1 MQTMPGPTSAA
12 PDTAPLSAVDD
23 TPIPLRARLIAPT
36 VLSEA
41 QRLTLHSLCL
51 LFTRAVN
58 ANMTRWLGVP
68 FTATLSGVERS
79 PFYEVIHSPEA
90 ETHYMTTL
98 AVGPA
103 SQPALLQMDLPL
115 VYLFVEL
122 LLGGPGGTPLER
134 EPTEIESSIVCSVV
148 DLICRDLSTALSSP
162 ELEIR
167 NDPSLPARSIDR
179 LMPTID
185 STLSLSFDLVCGT
198 QRGRIVFTLSSE
210 AAKVLI
216 RSLDG
221 PPKTT
226 RQAPPEMRQGLLT
239 RLQRT
244 MHLATLQL
252 PTVRIPLSVVRG
264 LRSGEVLTFDL
275 FEDTPA
281 VFSIAGRPAFYAT
294 PVDAQSRRGAFIA
307 APMG

>member
-1 MQTMPGPTSAA
+1 MPTNSEPV
-12 PDTAPLSAVDD
+12 TAIDD
-23 TPIPLRARLIAPT
+23 TPVPLRARLIAPT
-36 VLSEA
+36 ALSEA

-68 FTATLSGVERS
+68 FAASLAGVERA
-79 PFYEVIHSPEA
+79 PFYEIIHSPET
-90 ETHYMTTL
+90 ETRYVTTL

-103 SQPALLQMDLPL
+103 SQPALLQMDTPL

-122 LLGGPGGTPLER
+122 LLGGPGGTSLER
-134 EPTEIESSIVCSVV
+134 EPTEIEGSIVRSVV
-148 DLICRDLSTALSSP
+148 DLICRDFSTALSSP

-185 STLSLSFDLVCGT
+185 STLSLSFDLICGN
-198 QRGRIVFTLSSE
+198 QRGRIAFTLSSE

-216 RSLDG
+216 RSLDV
-221 PPKTT
+221 PPKTARHT
-226 RQAPPEMRQGLLT
+226 SPEMRTGLLA

-244 MHLATLQL
+244 IHFATLQL
-252 PTVRIPLSVVRG
+252 PAVRIPLSIIRG
-264 LRSGEVLTFDL
+264 LKPGEILTFDL

-281 VFSIAGRPAFYAT
+281 VFVIAGRPAFYAS
-294 PVDAQSRRGAFIA
+294 PVDAQSRRGAYIA
-307 APMG
+307 APME

>member
-1 MQTMPGPTSAA
+1 MQTD
-12 PDTAPLSAVDD
+12 PDPVNVSEETPL
-23 TPIPLRARLIAPT
+23 PLRTRLIAPT
-36 VLSEA
+36 ALSEA

-58 ANMTRWLGVP
+58 ANMARWLGVP
-68 FTATLSGVERS
+68 FTASLAGVERA
-79 PFYEVIHSPEA
+79 PFYEIIHSPET
-90 ETHYMTTL
+90 ETRYVTTL

-122 LLGGPGGTPLER
+122 LLGGPGGTTLER
-134 EPTEIESSIVCSVV
+134 EPTEIEGSIVRSVV

-167 NDPSLPARSIDR
+167 NDPSLPARSVDR

-185 STLSLSFDLVCGT
+185 STLSLSFDLVCGM
-198 QRGRIVFTLSSE
+198 QRGKIAFTLSSE

-221 PPKTT
+221 PAKTA
-226 RQAPPEMRQGLLT
+226 RQTSPEMRNGLLT

-244 MHLATLQL
+244 MHFTTLQL
-252 PTVRIPLSVVRG
+252 PSVRIPLSIVRG
-264 LRSGEVLTFDL
+264 LSPGEVLTFDL

-294 PVDAQSRRGAFIA
+294 PIDAQSRRGAYIA
-307 APMG
+307 APME

>member
-1 MQTMPGPTSAA
+1 
-12 PDTAPLSAVDD
+12 
-23 TPIPLRARLIAPT
+23 
-36 VLSEA
+36 
-41 QRLTLHSLCL
+41 
-51 LFTRAVN
+51 
-58 ANMTRWLGVP
+58 
-68 FTATLSGVERS
+68 
-79 PFYEVIHSPEA
+79 
-90 ETHYMTTL
+90 MTTL

-122 LLGGPGGTPLER
+122 LLGGPGGTSLER
-134 EPTEIESSIVCSVV
+134 EPTEIEGSIVRSVV
-148 DLICRDLSTALSSP
+148 ELICRDFSTALSSP

-198 QRGRIVFTLSSE
+198 QRGKIAFTLSSE

-221 PPKTT
+221 PAKTA
-226 RQAPPEMRQGLLT
+226 RQTSPEMRNGLLT

-244 MHLATLQL
+244 LHFATLQL
-252 PTVRIPLSVVRG
+252 PSVRIPLSIVRG
-264 LRSGEVLTFDL
+264 LNPGDVLTFDL
-275 FEDTPA
+275 FEDAPA

-294 PVDAQSRRGAFIA
+294 PVDAQSRRGAYIA
-307 APMG
+307 APME

>member
-1 MQTMPGPTSAA
+1 MSTNPEPVNAT
-12 PDTAPLSAVDD
+12 DETLV
-23 TPIPLRARLIAPT
+23 PLRSRLVAAT
-36 VLSEA
+36 ALSEA
-41 QRLTLHSLCL
+41 QRLALHSLCL

-58 ANMTRWLGVP
+58 ANMARWLGVP
-68 FTATLSGVERS
+68 FTASLSGVQRA

-90 ETHYMTTL
+90 ETNFATTL

-103 SQPALLQMDLPL
+103 SHPALLRMDLPL

-122 LLGGPGGTPLER
+122 LLGGPGGTTLDR
-134 EPTEIESSIVCSVV
+134 EPTEIEGSIVRSVV
-148 DLICRDLSTALSSP
+148 DLICRDFSTALSSP
-162 ELEIR
+162 DLEIR
-167 NDPSLPARSIDR
+167 NDLSLPARSIDR

-185 STLSLSFDLVCGT
+185 STLSLTFDLICGS

-221 PPKTT
+221 PPKTP
-226 RQAPPEMRQGLLT
+226 RQTSPEMRNGLLT

-244 MHLATLQL
+244 VHLATLQL
-252 PTVRIPLSVVRG
+252 PPVRIPISIINRLTI
-264 LRSGEVLTFDL
+264 GELLTFDL

-281 VFSIAGRPAFYAT
+281 VFSIGGRPAFYAT
-294 PVDAQSRRGAFIA
+294 PVDAHSRRGAYIA
-307 APMG
+307 APME

>member
-1 MQTMPGPTSAA
+1 MQTD
-12 PDTAPLSAVDD
+12 PDPVNVSEE
-23 TPIPLRARLIAPT
+23 IPLPLRTRLIAPT
-36 VLSEA
+36 ALSEA

-58 ANMTRWLGVP
+58 ANMARWLGVP
-68 FTATLSGVERS
+68 FTASLAGVERA
-79 PFYEVIHSPEA
+79 PFYEIIHSPET
-90 ETHYMTTL
+90 ETRYVTTL

-122 LLGGPGGTPLER
+122 LLGGPGGTTLER
-134 EPTEIESSIVCSVV
+134 EPTEIEGSIVRSVV

-185 STLSLSFDLVCGT
+185 STLSLSFDLVCGS
-198 QRGRIVFTLSSE
+198 QRGKIAFTLSSE

-221 PPKTT
+221 PSKTA
-226 RQAPPEMRQGLLT
+226 RQTSPEMRNGLLT

-244 MHLATLQL
+244 MHFATLQL
-252 PTVRIPLSVVRG
+252 PSVRIPLSIVRG
-264 LRSGEVLTFDL
+264 LSPGEILTFDL

-294 PVDAQSRRGAFIA
+294 PIDAQSRRGAYIA
-307 APMG
+307 APLE

>member
-1 MQTMPGPTSAA
+1 MQTGPDPVTPHTDES
-12 PDTAPLSAVDD
+12 
-23 TPIPLRARLIAPT
+23 PIPLHARLIAPAA
-36 VLSEA
+36 LSEQ

-68 FTATLSGVERS
+68 FTASLAGVERI
-79 PFYEVIHSPEA
+79 PFYEIIHSPEA
-90 ETHYMTTL
+90 ETRHVTTL

-103 SQPALLQMDLPL
+103 SQPALLQFDIPL

-122 LLGGPGGTPLER
+122 LLGGPGGTPLRR
-134 EPTEIESSIVCSVV
+134 EPTEIEGSIVCGVV

-167 NDPSLPARSIDR
+167 NDASLPARSIDR
-179 LMPTID
+179 LMPTVD
-185 STLSLSFDLVCGT
+185 STLSLTFDLVCGT
-198 QRGRIVFTLSSE
+198 QRGRMALTLSSE
-210 AAKVLI
+210 SAKVLI

-221 PPKTT
+221 PPQTA
-226 RQAPPEMRQGLLT
+226 RQVSPEMRNGLLA

-244 MHLATLQL
+244 LHLATLQL
-252 PTVRIPLSVVRG
+252 PSVKIPLRVIRNLQPG
-264 LRSGEVLTFDL
+264 QVLTFDL

-281 VFSIAGRPAFYAT
+281 IFSVGGRPAFYSS
-294 PVDAQSRRGAFIA
+294 PVDAQSRRGAYIA
-307 APMG
+307 APME

>member
-1 MQTMPGPTSAA
+1 VN
-12 PDTAPLSAVDD
+12 PLSDE
-23 TPIPLRARLIAPT
+23 TPVPLRSRLIAAT
-36 VLSEA
+36 ALSET

-68 FTATLSGVERS
+68 FTASLAGVERT

-90 ETHYMTTL
+90 ETHFITTL

-103 SQPALLQMDLPL
+103 SHPALLQMDLPL

-122 LLGGPGGTPLER
+122 LLGGPGGTSLQR
-134 EPTEIESSIVCSVV
+134 EPTEIEGSIVRSVV
-148 DLICRDLSTALSSP
+148 DLVCRDFSTALSSP
-162 ELEIR
+162 ELEFR
-167 NDPSLPARSIDR
+167 HDPSLPTRSIDR
-179 LMPTID
+179 LMPTVD
-185 STLSLSFDLVCGT
+185 STLSLSFDLICGG

-210 AAKVLI
+210 VAKILI

-221 PPKTT
+221 PPKTA
-226 RQAPPEMRQGLLT
+226 RQTSPEMRNGLLT
-239 RLQRT
+239 RLRRT
-244 MHLATLQL
+244 VHLATLQL
-252 PTVRIPLSVVRG
+252 PAVHIPLKVIQK
-264 LRSGEVLTFDL
+264 LQPGEVLTFDL

-294 PVDAQSRRGAFIA
+294 PVDAQSRRGAYIA
-307 APMG
+307 APME

>member
-1 MQTMPGPTSAA
+1 MQIDSHPANAS
-12 PDTAPLSAVDD
+12 PDEALVPLH
-23 TPIPLRARLIAPT
+23 ARLIAPT

-68 FTATLSGVERS
+68 FTATFAGVERV

-90 ETHYMTTL
+90 ETHYVTTL
-98 AVGPA
+98 AVGPS

-122 LLGGPGGTPLER
+122 LLGGPGGTSLER
-134 EPTEIESSIVCSVV
+134 EPTEIEGSIVHSVV
-148 DLICRDLSTALSSP
+148 DLICRDFSTALSSP

-167 NDPSLPARSIDR
+167 NDASLPARSIDR
-179 LMPTID
+179 LMPTVD
-185 STLSLSFDLVCGT
+185 STLSLFFDLICGT
-198 QRGRIVFTLSSE
+198 QRGRITFTLSSE

-221 PPKTT
+221 PPKTL
-226 RQAPPEMRQGLLT
+226 RQTSPEMQNGLLT

-244 MHLATLQL
+244 VHLTTLQL
-252 PTVRIPLSVVRG
+252 PTVRIPLRIVHALSP
-264 LRSGEVLTFDL
+264 GEILTFDL

-281 VFSIAGRPAFYAT
+281 VFSISGRPAFYAS
-294 PVDAQSRRGAFIA
+294 PVDAQSRRGAYIA
-307 APMG
+307 APME

>member
-1 MQTMPGPTSAA
+1 MQTN
-12 PDTAPLSAVDD
+12 PDPVNVSEEILL
-23 TPIPLRARLIAPT
+23 PLRARLIAPT
-36 VLSEA
+36 ALSEA

-58 ANMTRWLGVP
+58 ANMARWLGVP
-68 FTATLSGVERS
+68 FTASLAGVERA
-79 PFYEVIHSPEA
+79 PFYEIIHSPET
-90 ETHYMTTL
+90 ETRYVTAL
-98 AVGPA
+98 EVGPA

-122 LLGGPGGTPLER
+122 LLGGPGGTSLER
-134 EPTEIESSIVCSVV
+134 EPTEIEGSIVRSVV
-148 DLICRDLSTALSSP
+148 DLICRDFSTALSSP

-167 NDPSLPARSIDR
+167 NDPSLPPRSVDR

-198 QRGRIVFTLSSE
+198 QRGKIAFTLSSE

-221 PPKTT
+221 PPKTA
-226 RQAPPEMRQGLLT
+226 RQTSPEMRNGLLT

-244 MHLATLQL
+244 MHFATLQL
-252 PTVRIPLSVVRG
+252 PTVRIPLSRVRG
-264 LRSGEVLTFDL
+264 LSPGEVLTFDL

-281 VFSIAGRPAFYAT
+281 VFSIAGRPAFYAS
-294 PVDAQSRRGAFIA
+294 PVDAQSRRGAYIA
-307 APMG
+307 APME

>member
-1 MQTMPGPTSAA
+1 
-12 PDTAPLSAVDD
+12 
-23 TPIPLRARLIAPT
+23 LRARLIAPT
-36 VLSEA
+36 ALSEA

-68 FTATLSGVERS
+68 FTATLAGVERA
-79 PFYEVIHSPEA
+79 PFYEIIHSPET
-90 ETHYMTTL
+90 ETRYVTTL
-98 AVGPA
+98 EVGPA
-103 SQPALLQMDLPL
+103 SQPALLQMDIPL

-122 LLGGPGGTPLER
+122 LLGGPGGTSLER
-134 EPTEIESSIVCSVV
+134 EPTEIEGSIVRSVV
-148 DLICRDLSTALSSP
+148 ELICRDLSTALSSP
-162 ELEIR
+162 DLEIR
-167 NDPSLPARSIDR
+167 NDPALPARSVDR

-198 QRGRIVFTLSSE
+198 QRGKIAFTLSSE

-221 PPKTT
+221 PAKTA
-226 RQAPPEMRQGLLT
+226 RQTSPEMRNGLLT

-244 MHLATLQL
+244 MHFATLQL
-252 PTVRIPLSVVRG
+252 PTVRIPLSIVRALNPG
-264 LRSGEVLTFDL
+264 QILTFDL

-281 VFSIAGRPAFYAT
+281 VFSIGDRPAFYAT
-294 PVDAQSRRGAFIA
+294 PVDAQSRRGAYIT
-307 APMG
+307 APME

>member
-1 MQTMPGPTSAA
+1 MQTNSDTVNAV
-12 PDTAPLSAVDD
+12 PDDSPV
-23 TPIPLRARLIAPT
+23 PLRARLIAPT
-36 VLSEA
+36 ALSEA

-68 FTATLSGVERS
+68 FTATLAGVERS
-79 PFYEVIHSPEA
+79 PFYEIIHSPET
-90 ETHYMTTL
+90 ETRYVTTL

-122 LLGGPGGTPLER
+122 LLGGPGGTSLER
-134 EPTEIESSIVCSVV
+134 EPTEIEGSIVRSVV

-185 STLSLSFDLVCGT
+185 STLSLSFDLICGA
-198 QRGRIVFTLSSE
+198 QRGRIAFTLSSE

-226 RQAPPEMRQGLLT
+226 RQTSPEMRNGLLT

-244 MHLATLQL
+244 MHFATLQL
-252 PTVRIPLSVVRG
+252 PAVRIPLSIVRG
-264 LRSGEVLTFDL
+264 LSPGEVLSFDL

-281 VFSIAGRPAFYAT
+281 IFAIAGRPAFYAT
-294 PVDAQSRRGAFIA
+294 PVDAQSRRGAYIA
-307 APMG
+307 APME

>member
-1 MQTMPGPTSAA
+1 MQPNTDPPDAPAEDSPT
-12 PDTAPLSAVDD
+12 PLH
-23 TPIPLRARLIAPT
+23 ARLIAPT

-58 ANMTRWLGVP
+58 ANMSRWLGVP
-68 FTATLSGVERS
+68 FTSSLAGVERM
-79 PFYEVIHSPEA
+79 PFYEIVHSPEA
-90 ETHYMTTL
+90 ETHYVTTL

-122 LLGGPGGTPLER
+122 LLGGPGGTSLER
-134 EPTEIESSIVCSVV
+134 EPTEIEGSIVRSVV

-167 NDPSLPARSIDR
+167 HDSSLPTRSIDR

-198 QRGRIVFTLSSE
+198 QRGRIAFTLSSE
-210 AAKVLI
+210 TAKVLI

-221 PPKTT
+221 PPKTA
-226 RQAPPEMRQGLLT
+226 RQTSPEMRHGLLT

-244 MHLATLQL
+244 MHFTTLQL
-252 PTVRIPLSVVRG
+252 PTVHIPLSIVRG
-264 LRSGEVLTFDL
+264 LRPGELLTFDL

-294 PVDAQSRRGAFIA
+294 PVDAQSRRGAYIA
-307 APMG
+307 AAME